1 MQFEQIIKDCNRA
14 LKEDVDH
21 PEFED
26 AIAYLKDKHPE
37 LTGNDAILIAQDAFN
52 SVSERGVSLRMNDEG
67 QWEVIK

>member
-21 PEFED
+21 PQFED
-26 AIAYLKDKHPE
+26 AIAYLEASHPK
-37 LTGNDAILIAQDAFN
+37 LTGNDTMLIAQEAFN
-52 SVSERGVSLRMNDEG
+52 RVSERGVSLRMNDEG